1 MPKAAPFDAHW
12 SRYEAWFRT
21 HEAAYLS
28 ELLALRAF
36 VPWSGLGLEIGVGS
50 GRFAAP
56 LLGIRVGVEP

>member
-1 MPKAAPFDAHW
+1 MPRVAPFDAYW
-12 SRYEAWFRT
+12 SRYEAGFQN

-36 VPWSGLGLEIGVGS
+36 VPWWGLGVEIGVGS

-56 LLGIRVGVEP
+56 